1 MQAAQKKTSPQ
12 ETVLLRHA
20 KPKYDFQGKKLNKK
34 TSKPQTSKPESNQ
47 VSSLPPPTQTIETQP
62 NVSSNNQQQVQYFAE
77 HDFKTKT
84 AGVVRPVSVV
94 SAATQLPAV
103 QSTGQT
109 IQLPQKPI
117 QVITPVQGC
126 TPQPRESHVPVP
138 NPSATILQ
146 LEQELGLVRPSK
158 DEHERLRQ
166 ENKHLK
172 QDLDVQH
179 KVNTELKKLLIAS
192 VGEDLERRVERLA
205 RDKAEL
211 SMEVGGYTRKVTED
225 YENLDKVSIQADMW
239 RTKFLASRVMIDEL
253 ASARAFYSLQYQESQ
268 DALQQLL
275 TERHEL
281 RANLLE
287 AMKCLQQVKGAFDP
301 LNAHKSTSLPSTN
314 VIDLAR
320 MSQQLSEAIRY
331 RLLPGKLSIQ
341 TTINIEDQLENSM
354 THAESFAH
362 QLVARQ
368 TKLDPVQKS
377 VSGHL
382 FGPGPGT
389 GSRVQRFH
397 PDARYD
403 NLTVNCCAH
412 CKGDIS
418 VL

>member
-1 MQAAQKKTSPQ
+1 MQAAQKKKSPQ
-12 ETVLLRHA
+12 ETVLLRHPR
-20 KPKYDFQGKKLNKK
+20 PKYDFQGKKLAKK
-34 TSKPQTSKPESNQ
+34 TNKQITSKPEPDQITSQ
-47 VSSLPPPTQTIETQP
+47 APPTQTIVAKPREL
-62 NVSSNNQQQVQYFAE
+62 SDNQQQVQHFAE
-77 HDFKTKT
+77 HDFKTKS
-84 AGVVRPVSVV
+84 AGIVRPVPAV
-94 SAATQLPAV
+94 SAPAV
-103 QSTGQT
+103 QTTVQT

-117 QVITPVQGC
+117 QVIAPVTGGTPLS
-126 TPQPRESHVPVP
+126 RESRFTVPS
-138 NPSATILQ
+138 PSSTILQ
-146 LEQELGLVRPSK
+146 LEQELGVVRPSK
-158 DEHERLRQ
+158 DEYDRLKQ
-166 ENKHLK
+166 ENEQLK

-287 AMKCLQQVKGAFDP
+287 TMKCLQQVKGAFDP
-301 LNAHKSTSLPSTN
+301 LNAHKSTNLLSTN

-331 RLLPGKLSIQ
+331 RLLPGKLNIQ
-341 TTINIEDQLENSM
+341 TIINIEDQLDNSM
-354 THAESFAH
+354 THAESFAN

-368 TKLDPVQKS
+368 TKLDPVHKS
-377 VSGHL
+377 VSGNL
-382 FGPGPGT
+382 FGPG
-389 GSRVQRFH
+389 SRVERFH

-412 CKGDIS
+412 CKGEIS

>member
-1 MQAAQKKTSPQ
+1 MQAAPKKKSPQ
-12 ETVLLRHA
+12 ETVLLRHPR
-20 KPKYDFQGKKLNKK
+20 PKYDFQGKKLVKK
-34 TSKPQTSKPESNQ
+34 TNKQISSEADQITSKA
-47 VSSLPPPTQTIETQP
+47 PPMQTILTKP
-62 NVSSNNQQQVQYFAE
+62 NELSHNQQQVQHFAE
-77 HDFKTKT
+77 HDFRTKS
-84 AGVVRPVSVV
+84 AGIVRPVPAV
-94 SAATQLPAV
+94 SAATRAPAA
-103 QSTGQT
+103 QTTIQT

-117 QVITPVQGC
+117 QVIAPVTAC
-126 TPQPRESHVPVP
+126 TPLSKETQVTVPS
-138 NPSATILQ
+138 PSSTILQ
-146 LEQELGLVRPSK
+146 LEQELGVIRPSK
-158 DEHERLRQ
+158 DEHDRLKQ
-166 ENKHLK
+166 ENEQLK

-211 SMEVGGYTRKVTED
+211 SMEVGGYTKKVTED
-225 YENLDKVSIQADMW
+225 YENLDKISIQADMW

-287 AMKCLQQVKGAFDP
+287 TMKCLQQVKGAFDP
-301 LNAHKSTSLPSTN
+301 LNAHKSTNLPSTN

-331 RLLPGKLSIQ
+331 RLLPGKLNLQ
-341 TTINIEDQLENSM
+341 TTINIEDQLDNSM
-354 THAESFAH
+354 TQAESFAH

-368 TKLDPVQKS
+368 TKLDPVHKS
-377 VSGHL
+377 VSGNL
-382 FGPGPGT
+382 FGPG
-389 GSRVQRFH
+389 SRVERFH

-412 CKGDIS
+412 CKGEIS